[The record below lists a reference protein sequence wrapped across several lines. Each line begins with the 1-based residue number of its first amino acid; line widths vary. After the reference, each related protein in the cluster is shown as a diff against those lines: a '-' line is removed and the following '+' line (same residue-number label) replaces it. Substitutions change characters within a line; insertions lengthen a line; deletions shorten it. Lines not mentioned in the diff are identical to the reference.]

1 MKKKLRIQLWILSLL
16 IGLGYGAQAQND
28 SISIALF
35 DFSNESFQSQPIKL
49 QGPVNF
55 YWQSLLE
62 PAQLDQETVSGQKL
76 VAQLPGPWTKITG
89 TDGKPLPAMGYGTY
103 CFTLKVPN
111 TSKVYGLKLFSVFTA
126 YKLYANG
133 ELLTTVGQV
142 GKSAEN
148 SVPRFLTNEI
158 SLPVVKNGDASYQS
172 IEVVMQVSNFHHRR
186 AGAQQPMYFS
196 TMENI
201 VCSSKDSFILNLL
214 LIGII
219 LIIGFNHLLM
229 YFLRRSDVS
238 NLMFGILSMV
248 MILRNISTGDRL
260 LTYWFPNMNWELLV
274 KLDNF
279 SGFATIT
286 LFAYYFYFIFR
297 REFPKTMFYLIMALG
312 ILITLLVFGTDAW
325 FYGQFRMLFEVY
337 IGLGGLYITFG
348 VLLPAAF
355 KKRTGGLITFIGM
368 LVLYVTA
375 ISDVLV
381 SMGLLQIAYVAP
393 YGIAVFMLLQS
404 YQLTRKSASAL
415 KNNQLLAGELE
426 REKQNLESNI
436 EKRTLELQKQAAE
449 LEKYREEQEKQNFV
463 NVNLNQI
470 SGVMHQHKDNFKVL
484 ADKLLATLV
493 KSVNGSLGALY
504 LYENENDHECLRL
517 VAHYGLSAEASVE
530 ELGVNEGIT
539 GKCFSSG
546 KALYMESLPDKYFS
560 ISSGLGS
567 AEPKDLALLPL
578 INDQKV
584 IGVVEIASFK
594 PLELWHREFLT
605 KALVSI
611 AAQLQIVQLS
621 SNSQKV
627 LEHYKTYQEELQR
640 KEAEFQELQLE
651 LTALREASDH
661 SN

>member
-1 MKKKLRIQLWILSLL
+1 MKMKLRIQLWILSLFV
-16 IGLGYGAQAQND
+16 GLCYGAQAQSD
-28 SISIALF
+28 SITISLF

-49 QGPVNF
+49 QGPVYF
-55 YWQSLLE
+55 YWQALLE
-62 PAQLDQETVSGQKL
+62 PEALEQGIVSGQQL

-89 TDGKPLPAMGYGTY
+89 PDGNKLPAQGYGTY
-103 CFTLKVPN
+103 SFTLRVPN
-111 TSKVYGLKLFSVFTA
+111 ANQVYGLKLYSIFTA
-126 YKLYANG
+126 YRLYANG
-133 ELLTTVGQV
+133 DEVAAVGEV
-142 GKSAEN
+142 GKTAES

-158 SLPVVKNGDASYQS
+158 SLPVLKKGDAPWQN
-172 IEVVMQVSNFHHRR
+172 IDLVLQVSNFHHRR

-196 TMENI
+196 TMHNI
-201 VCSSKDSFILNLL
+201 LCSSKDSFILNLL

-238 NLMFGILSMV
+238 NLMFGMLSMV

-260 LTYWFPNMNWELLV
+260 LTYWFPGMNWELLV

-297 REFPKTMFYLIMALG
+297 REFPKFMFYLIMALG
-312 ILITLLVFGTDAW
+312 VIITLLVFGTPAW

-337 IGLGGLYITFG
+337 IGLGGLYLTFG

-404 YQLTRKSASAL
+404 YQLTRRSASAL

-436 EKRTLELQKQAAE
+436 EKRTQELQRQAQELQK
-449 LEKYREEQEKQNFV
+449 YRDEQEKQNFV
-463 NVNLNQI
+463 TTNLNQI
-470 SGVMHQHKDNFKVL
+470 SGVMHQHKDDFNVL
-484 ADKLLATLV
+484 ADKLLATLI
-493 KSVNGSLGALY
+493 KAVNGHLGALY
-504 LYENENDHECLRL
+504 LYENENNHECLRL
-517 VAHYGLSAEASVE
+517 LAHYGLSAEAAVE

-546 KALYMESLPDKYFS
+546 KAIYMESLPDKYFS

-567 AEPKDLALLPL
+567 AAPKDLALLPL

-594 PLELWHREFLT
+594 PLELWHRDFLT
-605 KALVSI
+605 QALVSI
-611 AAQLQIVQLS
+611 AAQLQIVQLNS
-621 SNSQKV
+621 TSQKV
-627 LEHYKTYQEELQR
+627 LADYKSYQEELER
-640 KEAEFQELQLE
+640 KEAEFRELQQEL
-651 LTALREASDH
+651 AVLREAAQ